1 MDDRLRTIHRPLI
14 RSTLPDTFLTPAV
27 FWLFGRRDA
36 ERRADA
42 AGRLVGGQGAPI
54 RTAPA

>member
-1 MDDRLRTIHRPLI
+1 MDDRLRTIRRLLI
-14 RSTLPDTFLTPAV
+14 SATLLDTFLTPAM